1 MSLRQPSEP
10 KADGLPQRQKRM
22 ATSGKNRPDPPIR
35 EREHK
40 DIHPWR
46 EKKGLIA
53 DAECQ
58 CSFLTEEFHDIKS
71 IDLPD
76 CEISF
81 GQVSKDGKIQWK
93 LRGNVIVDADKNIS
107 SLERSVR
114 QYCIVH
120 NATFDFQR
128 TANPMHDLST
138 LFSIVQSMKPEDVE
152 IAIDYDDSLKQL
164 VFVEYRECDFDYYTV
179 FFLPV
184 SFIEKLPEDLKS
196 LAEKLCGYVSTVC
209 GLNAPEDHMDLSFA
223 LGMWDND
230 LEEEMDP
237 EDFKEYDRFIQDYRN
252 GYIHSLIDRCTQFP
266 DDEKA
271 LRAELS
277 IKIQKYNGSPLGD
290 MLKLFDE
297 GFTLT
302 DIDSLQRYY
311 LNPNRCWIPEYD
323 TGEDSTID
331 QDRLFAVVYDMDD
344 PIADR
349 AVDCLNTEAG
359 SLELSAF
366 YDRRVITNNLNEPMM
381 KSDFPIKWCQ
391 WFRRLIQALDNIK

>member
-1 MSLRQPSEP
+1 
-10 KADGLPQRQKRM
+10 M
-22 ATSGKNRPDPPIR
+22 ATFGKNRPDPPIR
-35 EREHK
+35 EREYK
-40 DIHPWR
+40 DIHPRR

-53 DAECQ
+53 EAECQ
-58 CSFLTEEFHDIKS
+58 CSFLTEEFHEIKS

-76 CEISF
+76 CEIPF
-81 GQVSKDGKIQWK
+81 GQVSKDGIIQWK
-93 LRGNVIVDADKNIS
+93 LKGNVIIDACKNIS
-107 SLERSVR
+107 ALESCVK
-114 QYCIVH
+114 QYGIVH

-128 TANPMHDLST
+128 TANPMHDLSV

-152 IAIDYDDSLKQL
+152 VAIDYDDSLEQL

-184 SFIEKLPEDLKS
+184 SFVEKLPEDLKS

-230 LEEEMDP
+230 LEEDMDS
-237 EDFKEYDRFIQDYRN
+237 EDFKEYNKYIQDYRK
-252 GYIHSLIDRCTQFP
+252 GHIHNLIDRCTQYP
-266 DDEKA
+266 NDEKA

-277 IKIQKYNGSPLGD
+277 QKIKKYDGSHLGE
-290 MLKLFDE
+290 MLKLFEE
-297 GFTLT
+297 GFSLI
-302 DIDSLQRYY
+302 DKDSLQRYY

-323 TGEDSTID
+323 TGEDSMLD

-349 AVDCLNTEAG
+349 AVDCLNSEAG
-359 SLELSAF
+359 SLELCAF
-366 YDRRVITNNLNEPMM
+366 YDRRVITDNLTEPMM
-381 KSDFPIKWCQ
+381 KSDFPIEWCKW
-391 WFRRLIQALDNIK
+391 FGRLTQALDKIK